1 MRLRAG
7 RAVRLA
13 LRAFL
18 LPFFL
23 SPFLP
28 LSSPAY
34 AQATLVERMRAQRL
48 RVQLEAHLD
57 AHGLRAAAWGPADVP
72 SASSFNPQKL
82 FWWLP
87 RNRAPL
93 VELGPL
99 AVKPPPD
106 TAEPA
111 PPVLD
116 EIVWR
121 RVPSTEQEAFLERF
135 REALWTNEGMRHS
148 ALDTT
153 ATPELRAR
161 LNHRFGAPTRT
172 AVARGVKGFE
182 GSPDVQ
188 FEYWFVVNDSIP
200 FVALDVDGPFGKG
213 LVLAGDLADAAVLG
227 SLKRDLTA
235 QIMARPARMP
245 YVDYYRHRERG
256 QWVRTGY
263 DGERFFVVEIERP
276 RWAGRRS
283 ETGRWYL
290 FR

>member
-1 MRLRAG
+1 
-7 RAVRLA
+7 
-13 LRAFL
+13 
-18 LPFFL
+18 
-23 SPFLP
+23 
-28 LSSPAY
+28 
-34 AQATLVERMRAQRL
+34 MRAQRL
-48 RVQLEAHLD
+48 RVQLDAHLD
-57 AHGLRAAAWGPADVP
+57 ANGLRTPTWGPTDVP
-72 SASSFNPQKL
+72 SAESFNPQRL

-93 VELGPL
+93 VEFAPL

-106 TAEPA
+106 TTTPP

-116 EIVWR
+116 EIAWR
-121 RVPSTEQEAFLERF
+121 KVPSAEQEGFLDRF
-135 REALWTNEGMRHS
+135 REALWTNEGMRYS

-153 ATPELRAR
+153 STPELRAR
-161 LNHRFGAPTRT
+161 LNHHFGAPTRT
-172 AVARGVKGFE
+172 AVARGVEGFE

-213 LVLAGDLADAAVLG
+213 LVLAGDFDDAAVLG
-227 SLKRDLTA
+227 QLKRDLTEML
-235 QIMARPARMP
+235 MARPRLMP

-263 DGERFFVVEIERP
+263 DGEDYFVVEIDRP
-276 RWAGRRS
+276 RWARRRAES
-283 ETGRWYL
+283 GRWYL

>member
-1 MRLRAG
+1 MMAVRRIG
-7 RAVRLA
+7 RALA
-13 LRAFL
+13 LGL
-18 LPFFL
+18 LL
-23 SPFLP
+23 ALVGAE
-28 LSSPAY
+28 AY
-34 AQATLVERMRAQRL
+34 AQSTLVERMRAQRL
-48 RVQLEAHLD
+48 RLQLDAHLD
-57 AHGLRAAAWGPADVP
+57 ANGLRAPSWGPVDVP
-72 SASSFNPQKL
+72 STESFNPQKL

-87 RNRAPL
+87 RNRAPQ
-93 VELGPL
+93 VEFEPL

-106 TAEPA
+106 TSEPA

-116 EIVWR
+116 EIVWHK
-121 RVPSTEQEAFLERF
+121 VPSKEQGAFLDRF
-135 REALWTNEGMRHS
+135 REALWTNEGMRYS

-172 AVARGVKGFE
+172 AVARGVEGFE

-213 LVLAGDLADAAVLG
+213 LVLAGDLDDAAVLG
-227 SLKRDLTA
+227 QLKRDLTE
-235 QIMARPARMP
+235 QLVARPDRMP

-263 DGERFFVVEIERP
+263 DGERFYVVEIDRP
-276 RWAGRRS
+276 RWARRRAES
-283 ETGRWYL
+283 GRWYL